1 MQFKELKIK
10 KEIID
15 ALENENYI
23 ELTPIQEMAIPI
35 VLENKDLIAQA
46 PTGTGK
52 TFAYGIP
59 LINMINKEEKNVQ
72 ALVICPTRELAVQV
86 CNELR
91 KLLVNIEGVKA
102 QVLYGGQN
110 IEFQIK
116 DLKKHPQIILVHQEE
131 FVTI

>member
-91 KLLVNIEGVKA
+91 KLLVNI
-102 QVLYGGQN
+102 
-110 IEFQIK
+110 
-116 DLKKHPQIILVHQEE
+116 
-131 FVTI
+131 